1 MRNLVVV
8 SVLALLVGCS
18 TSKPIGTEAPEST
31 FTSSKTASQF
41 LVCILPKWQIYRT
54 KSSVNKIQG
63 GYSLAL
69 GDSYQA
75 DDLLVIKDSS
85 GGSVIE
91 HYHRKSW
98 FHFME
103 GGSHEED
110 IHACL

>member
-18 TSKPIGTEAPEST
+18 TSKPLGTDQLEST
-31 FTSSKTASQF
+31 FTSNKKPAPF
-41 LVCILPKWQIYRT
+41 LVCMLPKWQAYRG
-54 KSSVNKIQG
+54 KSTVNKILG
-63 GYSLAL
+63 GYTLGLGESL
-69 GDSYQA
+69 QTE
-75 DDLLVIKDSS
+75 DLLVIKDSAE
-85 GGSVIE
+85 GSVIE